1 MRLKMAVNTLY
12 PTDYQLHLFHEG
24 NLFQSHQLFGAHVFK
39 ESDKVYT
46 RFCVWAPNA
55 NKVRLVGNFNNW
67 NGEGYD
73 LHRVNNEGV
82 WIIVINQDLNGF
94 LYKYEINTSE
104 NERLLKSD
112 PYAFYSELRPNTA
125 SIVYSLRNY
134 DWQDNHWM
142 HRKQKRNFLSEPQ
155 IIYEVHFGSWKKHE
169 NGDFLTYKE
178 MADELIPYVLEH
190 GFTHI
195 ELLPLIEHPFD
206 GSWGYQGTGYFST
219 TSRYGTPKDFMY
231 FVDQCHQNGIGV
243 ILDWV
248 PGHFC
253 KDAHGLYRFD
263 GSHIYSYETESDREN
278 QVWGTANFDLGK
290 GEVQSFLISNAFFW
304 IDYFHIDGFRMDAVA
319 NIIYW
324 PNSAENQ
331 ENPFG
336 IDFLKKLNIQVH
348 EYDPT
353 FVMIGEDSTD
363 FPNVTAPVHYGGLGF
378 DYKWNMGWMNDNLKY
393 METLPFARANVHNK
407 VTFSLLYAFSE
418 NFMLPFSHDEV
429 VHGKKSL
436 LDKMPWDYW
445 EKFAQLRLLLG
456 YMFAHPGKNLL
467 FMGFELGQ
475 FSEWK
480 DKEQLDWNLLDYEMH
495 QNVNQYVK
503 QLTKLYK
510 RSKALYELDHMHDG
524 FEWIDCDNYNQ
535 SVFSFI
541 RKGITENDYLI
552 IICNFTGVHYSEY
565 KIGVPAQVEFREIF
579 NSDDTDFGGAGFINK
594 KTFMAL
600 EEPYHG
606 RPYSVNV
613 TIPPFGF
620 QIIRP
625 VKKRKERK
633 GNGKEK
639 VRGNAIG
646 RRERKQT

>member
-1 MRLKMAVNTLY
+1 MAVNTLY

-39 ESDKVYT
+39 ESDKVFT

-55 NKVRLVGNFNNW
+55 NEVRLVGNFNSW
-67 NGEGYD
+67 NGEGHD

-82 WIIVINQDLNGF
+82 WIIVIDHDLTGC
-94 LYKYEINTSE
+94 LYKYEITSTQ
-104 NERLLKSD
+104 NEKFLKAD

-125 SIVYSLRNY
+125 SIVYSLKNY

-142 HRKQKRNFLSEPQ
+142 YRKQKRNNLSEPQ
-155 IIYEVHFGSWKKHE
+155 VIYEVHFGSWKKHE
-169 NGDFLTYKE
+169 NGDFLTYRE
-178 MADELIPYVLEH
+178 MAEELIPYVLEH
-190 GFTHI
+190 GFTHV
-195 ELLPLIEHPFD
+195 ELLPLIEHPYD

-231 FVDQCHQNGIGV
+231 FIDQCHQNGIGV

-253 KDAHGLYRFD
+253 KDSHGLYRFD

-278 QVWGTANFDLGK
+278 KVWGTANFDLGK

-304 IDYFHIDGFRMDAVA
+304 IDYFHIDGIRMDAVA

-324 PNSAENQ
+324 PNSADNQ
-331 ENPFG
+331 VNPFG
-336 IDFLKKLNIQVH
+336 IEFLKKLNVEVH

-363 FPNVTAPVHYGGLGF
+363 FPNVTSPVHYGGLGF
-378 DYKWNMGWMNDNLKY
+378 DYKWNMGWMNDMLKY
-393 METLPFARANVHNK
+393 METPPFARASVHTK

-436 LDKMPWDYW
+436 LDKMPGDYW

-503 QLTKLYK
+503 QLTKIYK
-510 RSKALYELDHMHDG
+510 RSKALYELDHTHDG
-524 FEWIDCDNYNQ
+524 FEWIECNNDSQ

-541 RKGITENDYLI
+541 RKGKTENDYLV
-552 IICNFTGVHYSEY
+552 IICNFTGVHYPEY
-565 KIGVPAQVEFREIF
+565 KIGVPVQSEFREIL
-579 NSDDTDFGGAGFINK
+579 NSDHQEFGGAGFVNK
-594 KTFMAL
+594 KTFMAA
-600 EEPYHG
+600 EEPFHG
-606 RPYSVNV
+606 KPYSVNV

-625 VKKRKERK
+625 VKKRKERI
-633 GNGKEK
+633 GYGKEK
-639 VRGNAIG
+639 VRSDAIG
-646 RRERKQT
+646 RRER